1 MQRLHGLLLSC
12 SASGPSGLT
21 EQTHR
26 ERDEEKNDE
35 NAEEDFRNAGRRT
48 GDATKAEDAGDECD
62 NEKDKSVVKHGNFS
76 VFRCRKNV
84 DGQTLFHMEQAHIEI
99 LTPTALNKNH
109 AQSGTLSRV
118 LRCLANT
125 ASNPLDPM
133 TEHSKKAPFEDGL
146 PGIAAFHPG
155 VSAQLRD
162 YYQSV
167 QEEGIP
173 ERFLQLLERL
183 DIAERQSGADTRV
196 KDTAR

>member
-1 MQRLHGLLLSC
+1 
-12 SASGPSGLT
+12 
-21 EQTHR
+21 
-26 ERDEEKNDE
+26 
-35 NAEEDFRNAGRRT
+35 
-48 GDATKAEDAGDECD
+48 
-62 NEKDKSVVKHGNFS
+62 
-76 VFRCRKNV
+76 
-84 DGQTLFHMEQAHIEI
+84 
-99 LTPTALNKNH
+99 
-109 AQSGTLSRV
+109 
-118 LRCLANT
+118 
-125 ASNPLDPM
+125 M